1 MKQAIE
7 VFMDYAAAFEQT
19 YVDDDW
25 KRLEKYFAK
34 DAVYEVRGGPLV
46 CKITGPSAI
55 FTGIKKS
62 LDGMDRLCS
71 ERKIHVTDGPEMSS
85 TDAGEEISLGW
96 VITYV
101 YGEAPEVELIGRT
114 VVTAADGVIVEMR
127 DEYTDEDMAHFGK
140 WMLEN
145 NVDID
150 GSYV

>member
-7 VFMDYAAAFEQT
+7 VFVEYAADFEQT
-19 YVDDDW
+19 YVDDNW

-46 CKITGPSAI
+46 CKITGASSI

-62 LDGMDRLCS
+62 LDGMDRLCT
-71 ERKIHVTDGPEMSS
+71 ERKIHVSDGPEISS
-85 TDAGEEISLGW
+85 TDAGEEIGLGW

-114 VVTAADGVIVEMR
+114 VVTVADGVIVEMR
-127 DEYTDEDMAHFGK
+127 DEYTDEDMARFGK

-145 NVDID
+145 NIDID